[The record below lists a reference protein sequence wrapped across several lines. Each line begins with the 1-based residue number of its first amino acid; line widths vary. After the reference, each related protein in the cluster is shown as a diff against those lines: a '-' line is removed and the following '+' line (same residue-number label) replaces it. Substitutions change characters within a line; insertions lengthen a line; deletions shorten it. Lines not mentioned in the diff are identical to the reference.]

1 MVCVM
6 PWDYLADGFHVTSA
20 SSHLCP
26 LSLGSALHAVSPPP
40 CAALLAEELAVLLQ
54 VSS

>member
-1 MVCVM
+1 MCVV
-6 PWDYLADGFHVTSA
+6 PQDHLADGVHVTSA

-26 LSLGSALHAVSPPP
+26 LSLGPALHAVLPPP
-40 CAALLAEELAVLLQ
+40 CAALLAEELAVLLK